1 MSRGK
6 WLRAKII
13 WFSFG
18 LPATDP
24 LCDMR
29 PLNVS
34 RTGSGRREAWTKS
47 DNWDTV
53 GLVWSGTKRVINLPN
68 WSSRFNFD
76 PHSTENHPFL
86 RGTCLFNYSPSQLTL
101 PFVVQCGK
109 VNFFLFSFESEEFL
123 PISRFFESYNIMSSY
138 VKLIQ
143 KYFLLLSEKMNLFF
157 QWVSLEKKRKEY
169 CQFSLLHITNFQRD
183 GQL

>member
-1 MSRGK
+1 MITRQNN
-6 WLRAKII
+6 LIFIRFA
-13 WFSFG
+13 
-18 LPATDP
+18 DP

-86 RGTCLFNYSPSQLTL
+86 RGTCLFNYSPSQLIL

-143 KYFLLLSEKMNLFF
+143 KYFLLLSEKMN
-157 QWVSLEKKRKEY
+157 
-169 CQFSLLHITNFQRD
+169 FSSEFRSRRRGKNIVNFHYYI
-183 GQL
+183 

>member
-1 MSRGK
+1 MITRQNN
-6 WLRAKII
+6 LIFIRFA
-13 WFSFG
+13 
-18 LPATDP
+18 DP

-86 RGTCLFNYSPSQLTL
+86 RGTCLFNYSPSQLIL

-143 KYFLLLSEKMNLFF
+143 KYFL
-157 QWVSLEKKRKEY
+157 
-169 CQFSLLHITNFQRD
+169 FQRKWIFPVSFVREEEERI
-183 GQL
+183 LSIFTITYN

>member
-1 MSRGK
+1 MITRQNN
-6 WLRAKII
+6 LIFIRFA
-13 WFSFG
+13 
-18 LPATDP
+18 DP

-86 RGTCLFNYSPSQLTL
+86 RGTCLFNYSPSQLIL

-143 KYFLLLSEKMNLFF
+143 KYFL
-157 QWVSLEKKRKEY
+157 
-169 CQFSLLHITNFQRD
+169 FQRKWIFPVSFVREEEERI
-183 GQL
+183 LSIFTITYNFI